1 MKAKA
6 LASAVVAVA
15 VLGLLTSCDLYA
27 PQETKYIT
35 ESSDGVS
42 GTTGKIFVG
51 NAVIITTT
59 GKIGNLVA
67 TLVNQ
72 DYLPH
77 PVQIEHV
84 ATQEKTK
91 LIVNPNASLK
101 IGTPDNPVDI
111 ITDLNTTPGSLVLIY
126 FQSGINPGVLL
137 NVPVLTGAQPPYSD
151 LTPEKVAARLLHS
164 G

>member
-1 MKAKA
+1 MLEKA
-6 LASAVVAVA
+6 LASVVGAVA

-59 GKIGNLVA
+59 GKIGNLV
-67 TLVNQ
+67 NQ

-77 PVQIEHV
+77 PVEIEHV
-84 ATQEKTK
+84 ATQESTK
-91 LIVNPNASLK
+91 LVVNPKASLQ